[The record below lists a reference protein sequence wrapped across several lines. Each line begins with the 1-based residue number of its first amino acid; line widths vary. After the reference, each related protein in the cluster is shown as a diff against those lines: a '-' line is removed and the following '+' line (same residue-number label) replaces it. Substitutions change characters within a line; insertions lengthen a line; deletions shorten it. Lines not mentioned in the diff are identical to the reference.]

1 MTSFPDSLKISCLL
15 LLVGLMFLLFF
26 GLDELEKVNSG
37 LRQDIVKLRGTVKS
51 LDIEKDNLQQQV
63 DEKTERVM
71 ALDARRL
78 KQVKHG
84 RNYRHCS

>member
-1 MTSFPDSLKISCLL
+1 M
-15 LLVGLMFLLFF
+15 
-26 GLDELEKVNSG
+26 EKLNSS

-71 ALDARRL
+71 ALDARRA
-78 KQVKHG
+78 KQVLNASYLYLFKTS
-84 RNYRHCS
+84 C

>member
-1 MTSFPDSLKISCLL
+1 M
-15 LLVGLMFLLFF
+15 
-26 GLDELEKVNSG
+26 NST
-37 LRQDIVKLRGTVKS
+37 LRQDVVKLRGTVKS

-78 KQVKHG
+78 KQVL
-84 RNYRHCS
+84 NFF